1 MKSVRAYKYRWLIL
15 IALMFLTLSVE
26 LHWMALAPVV
36 RAAGIFYQGQFNPAS
51 FFNIDFLALVYM
63 IIFVIASIPAS
74 YVIDRFGI
82 VISLRVAA
90 GMVVLGSLGK
100 WLFSTDFRAVVGFQI
115 LLAFAQPLI
124 LNSVTTVTS
133 RWFPLRDRGFA
144 TGLVSFSQ
152 YLALGL
158 VMVFSP
164 LMVGTNF
171 GASDYGTGIDR
182 LMMIYG
188 IGCSVMALAGGLLV
202 KEKPPTPASF
212 EPVES
217 SKFRKSYKEM
227 FRNPSFVGLLIVF
240 SLGWAHF
247 ITLIIKVDSVS
258 ALTGFPNSNAIVGVV
273 MLCGGMLGA
282 LLIPGLSDRFRR
294 RKLFLIICGIG
305 AIPGGV
311 LLTFSS
317 LLPFGAFLSQAVALI
332 GAGLLGFFLMGAGP
346 LGYQYAA
353 ELSRPVAE
361 TVTQSMLSLSSEF
374 VGIFLVLFTT
384 IGGGSYLRIELIAM
398 LFIGLA
404 GVLIL
409 FKLRESPVIV
419 TEEERLQEAVKK
431 EIVHLV

>member
-15 IALMFLTLSVE
+15 VALMFLTLSVE

-36 RAAGIFYQGQFNPAS
+36 RAAGIFYQGQFDPSS

-63 IIFVIASIPAS
+63 IIFVLASIPAS

-82 VISLRVAA
+82 VFSLRTAA
-90 GMVVLGSLGK
+90 CMVIVGSIGK
-100 WLFSTDFRAVVGFQI
+100 WLLATDFRAVVGFQI

-124 LNSVTTVTS
+124 LNSVTTVGV

-144 TGLVSFSQ
+144 IGLVSFSQ

-158 VMVFSP
+158 IMIFSP
-164 LMVGTNF
+164 MMVGTNY
-171 GASDYGTGIDR
+171 GTADYGTGVDR
-182 LMMIYG
+182 LMMVYG
-188 IGCSVMALAGGLLV
+188 IGCSVMALLGGVLI

-212 EPVES
+212 EPSEPPAF
-217 SKFRKSYKEM
+217 KQSYKKM
-227 FRNPSFVGLLIVF
+227 FRNPSFVGLMVVF

-247 ITLIIKVDSVS
+247 ITLLVKVDGVS

-282 LLIPGLSDRFRR
+282 LLIPALSDRFRK
-294 RKLFLIICGIG
+294 RKLFLIICSIG
-305 AIPGGV
+305 AIPGGLLITFPSV
-311 LLTFSS
+311 LSFWVFSS
-317 LLPFGAFLSQAVALI
+317 RMVALT

-353 ELSRPVAE
+353 ELSHPVAE
-361 TVTQSMLSLSSEF
+361 TVSQGLLSLNSEF
-374 VGIFLVLFTT
+374 IGVFLVLFTT
-384 IGGGSYLRIELIAM
+384 IRGGAYLRVELFVM
-398 LFIGLA
+398 LVAAVA
-404 GVLIL
+404 GALVLFRI
-409 FKLRESPVIV
+409 KESPVII
-419 TEEERLQEAVKK
+419 TEDERLREAVKK